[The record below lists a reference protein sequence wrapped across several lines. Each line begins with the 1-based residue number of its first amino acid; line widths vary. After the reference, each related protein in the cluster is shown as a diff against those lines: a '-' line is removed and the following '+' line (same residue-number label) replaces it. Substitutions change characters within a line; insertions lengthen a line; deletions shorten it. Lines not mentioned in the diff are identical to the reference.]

1 MAFVAGDRW
10 RCRPRAGFVRS
21 RGTPLAYQPQ
31 SVWDRHG
38 SELAGRCCR
47 MRERRPTCTF
57 ANEAPFGQR
66 PTGCVGARADLGGT
80 YCAWR
85 RCGHTVFRSM
95 PQIPVARPKLPVA
108 ERIAPYLRAIDAS
121 RFYTNFGPLA
131 SSFEER
137 IAARYG
143 LPSGTVTTVA
153 NATWG
158 LTLALGAQD
167 AKPGTL
173 CVMPAWTFIA
183 SAHAA
188 ANAGLV
194 PYFVDVDPETWAI
207 DASAVADEI
216 RRAPAPVGAVMPVS
230 PFGRPISIPAWTRS
244 GPRPGWRSSSTR
256 RRVSTRLCRER
267 RPRSSVSMQPRYSGP
282 ARAGSSSRPT
292 VRSSAACV
300 SEAISASTAAATPWL
315 RRRTPSSASI
325 MRRSVMRCS
334 TNGTTPAPSGSG
346 LPRPTGMKSG
356 RRIVLG
362 CKADLASPGSAA
374 HA

>member
-1 MAFVAGDRW
+1 
-10 RCRPRAGFVRS
+10 
-21 RGTPLAYQPQ
+21 
-31 SVWDRHG
+31 
-38 SELAGRCCR
+38 
-47 MRERRPTCTF
+47 
-57 ANEAPFGQR
+57 
-66 PTGCVGARADLGGT
+66 
-80 YCAWR
+80 
-85 RCGHTVFRSM
+85 M

-230 PFGRPISIPAWTRS
+230 PFGRPISIPAWDAFRS
-244 GPRPGWRSSSTR
+244 ETGLAVVIDAAAGFDSLVPGETPAVVSLHATKVFGTGEGGLVLSTDRSIISSVRQRSNFGFHGSRDALVTATNAKLSEYHAAVGHAMLDEWNDARAEWIRVATAYRDEIGSSNRARLQGGFGESWVSSTCSLTAPDATRIERTLASEGIDTR
-256 RRVSTRLCRER
+256 RWWSNGAHAHEATARYPRTSLPVTERLVNSTIGVPFYRDLE
-267 RPRSSVSMQPRYSGP
+267 P
-282 ARAGSSSRPT
+282 
-292 VRSSAACV
+292 
-300 SEAISASTAAATPWL
+300 ST
-315 RRRTPSSASI
+315 I
-325 MRRSVMRCS
+325 GKVV
-334 TNGTTPAPSGSG
+334 
-346 LPRPTGMKSG
+346 
-356 RRIVLG
+356 RIVRACLG
-362 CKADLASPGSAA
+362 E
-374 HA
+374 